1 MMGACLRHVSMAF
14 MLLALPELALAQ
26 SAGMQT
32 SGQCSPNVSGAGA
45 SVHTYCIGISREVLE
60 RLNDITVAS
69 QGRRLFVAEAW
80 LSPSPMFGQRVIDRH
95 SVDEQAYVSLHVT
108 NITAGPLLLTAA
120 KLEILEARNLSKG
133 GGIYAAKDSLWPVL
147 SMNQPVIV
155 APGEQKVVRIAEG
168 LELNGMATRI
178 RENRSLDTAFTVPTT
193 PLRING
199 DEYVEW
205 FAEQMAMLYGAKA
218 RLRLTLYEG
227 DYKPVASVS
236 IPLAQGVDFFYR
248 GEAVDKKGRVRYA
261 PRMAYDAFL
270 GEYLQ
275 IREKWEPSFR
285 IANPP
290 TRVIEAVPDV
300 TVPGGMR
307 YRDLGVHGEQNR
319 REPQERQPSSAE

>member
-1 MMGACLRHVSMAF
+1 MMGACLHHAAMAF
-14 MLLALPELALAQ
+14 TLLVLPALALAQ

-32 SGQCSPNVSGAGA
+32 SGQCSPNVSGTGA

-60 RLNDITVAS
+60 RLSGIAVAG

-80 LSPSPMFGQRVIDRH
+80 LSPSPMFGQPVVSRS
-95 SVDEQAYVSLHVT
+95 SVDEQAYVSLQVT
-108 NITAGPLLLTAA
+108 NITAVPLLLTAA

-133 GGIYAAKDSLWPVL
+133 GIYSAKNSLWPVL
-147 SMNQPVIV
+147 SMNQPIIV
-155 APGEQKVVRIAEG
+155 APGEQTVVRIAEG

-205 FAEQMAMLYGAKA
+205 FAKQMAMLYGAKA

-236 IPLAQGVDFFYR
+236 IPLAQGVNFFYR
-248 GEAVDKKGRVRYA
+248 GEAVDNKGRVRYA

-275 IREKWEPSFR
+275 IREKWEPGFR
-285 IANPP
+285 ITNPP

-307 YRDLGVHGEQNR
+307 YRDLGVHREQGR